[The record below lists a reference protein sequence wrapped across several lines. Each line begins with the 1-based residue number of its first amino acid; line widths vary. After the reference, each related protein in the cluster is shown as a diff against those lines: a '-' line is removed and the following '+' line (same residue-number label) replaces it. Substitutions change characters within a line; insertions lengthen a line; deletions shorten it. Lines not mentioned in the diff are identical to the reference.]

1 MTDRAGIEQ
10 ATLLQIRRCTT
21 QLRHQSAFM
30 VSRCRL
36 VTLRYFLEVIV
47 IHFTVV
53 LVYCMD
59 GCVVGMYGACVC
71 GRGGRVSERGA
82 CVREG
87 GVCGRGGCVLSGGWG
102 RPGAAAARCGAW
114 RARARATPARRWT
127 APRRRTAPAVP
138 ARYNMYITTSAKERI
153 SHTFAIMR
161 AHQSSVSW
169 ALEAIRCKNY

>member
-71 GRGGRVSERGA
+71 GRGG
-82 CVREG
+82 CVRER
-87 GVCGRGGCVLSGGWG
+87 GVCVIGRMRKTWSGGG
-102 RPGAAAARCGAW
+102 AVRRVASESASDAGAEVNGAAAEDCAGGTCALQH
-114 RARARATPARRWT
+114 
-127 APRRRTAPAVP
+127 VY
-138 ARYNMYITTSAKERI
+138 YNQR
-153 SHTFAIMR
+153 
-161 AHQSSVSW
+161 
-169 ALEAIRCKNY
+169 